1 MMTEIY
7 CKQMVRGTHSFYL
20 STDEGDF
27 FLFQQSFRRSVR
39 DYFEGGVR
47 LDKALDHSRAN
58 RDVNVIRTISKL
70 PMYIRYVEKEYGI
83 TVLEQT
89 KRKKERKHFN
99 EELWCA

>member
-1 MMTEIY
+1 MTEIY
-7 CKQMVRGTHSFYL
+7 CKQMTRGIHSFYL

-27 FLFQQSFRRSVR
+27 FLFRQKFHAGVR
-39 DYFEGGVR
+39 DCFEGGVS

-89 KRKKERKHFN
+89 KRKKKKPIQDD
-99 EELWCA
+99 ELLCA